1 MNHSRGR
8 LSLLS
13 KRTIGGFFSRRRPR
27 CIVLT
32 TTRINNVVTG
42 DLCHT
47 SFVCRGLRVRRGIVK
62 RDFHRSMGG
71 LLFLKDAYVCPH
83 STMRPVGRSIL
94 LASPLRCAGR
104 PCTVTGVTKLGVY
117 RDFGLRCKAG
127 CVTIVPAGLCNPG
140 SGFRL
145 RGDRIL
151 PTVVHGVRLK
161 GYLGRKS

>member
-1 MNHSRGR
+1 MKHSRGR

-13 KRTIGGFFSRRRPR
+13 KATMGGFFSRRQPR
-27 CIVLT
+27 TIMLT

-42 DLCHT
+42 LRCQT
-47 SFVCRGLRVRRGIVK
+47 SFVCRGLRVRRGMVN
-62 RDFHRSMGG
+62 RDFHRKMGG

-83 STMRPVGRSIL
+83 RTPRPVGRRIL

-127 CVTIVPAGLCNPG
+127 CVTIVPAGLCKPG

-145 RGDRIL
+145 RGDRML
-151 PTVVHGVRLK
+151 PTVVHGVCLT